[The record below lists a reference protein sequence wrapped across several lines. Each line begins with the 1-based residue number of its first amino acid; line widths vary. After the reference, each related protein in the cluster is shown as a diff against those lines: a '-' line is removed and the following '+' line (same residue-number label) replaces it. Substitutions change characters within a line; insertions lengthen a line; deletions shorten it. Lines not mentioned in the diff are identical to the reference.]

1 MQKIDSF
8 SRLKLF
14 RGENLFFKSHFFPLI
29 LHLFQQKTSNIKE
42 YDHLT
47 EQTDHHNIQPCND
60 TLQRANQMLLRAL
73 NGVFLRKTQKINN
86 CFVNQVICKDYTKGE
101 RKRHFGSPTHLAHVK
116 WDLRSGHDHAVD
128 RCETRNVPTMGYIN
142 TAAQFFVTHFSA
154 FQPCFFISP
163 SIFGPTIGL

>member
-14 RGENLFFKSHFFPLI
+14 RGENLFFKSHFLPLT
-29 LHLFQQKTSNIKE
+29 LHLFYQKTSNIKE
-42 YDHLT
+42 YGHLT
-47 EQTDHHNIQPCND
+47 EQTDHHNIQPGND
-60 TLQRANQMLLRAL
+60 MLQRANQMLLRAL

-101 RKRHFGSPTHLAHVK
+101 RKRHFGLPTLLAHVK
-116 WDLRSGHDHAVD
+116 QDLGSGLDHAVD
-128 RCETRNVPTMGYIN
+128 QCEARSVLTVWSID

-154 FQPCFFISP
+154 F
-163 SIFGPTIGL
+163 